1 MTLRAVEK
9 FNAMTGMVKNIKD
22 QEGVVI
28 SPVAYHCHNYEDQE
42 GKTHQVLVLKDGKSG
57 ELYKTETQAFIKKF
71 LQYDEAFGDLPDEEK
86 PDIAICFKDSKR
98 GYKYVNFEVM
108 DKAE

>member
-1 MTLRAVEK
+1 MQLTAVEK

-28 SPVAYHCHNYEDQE
+28 SPVAFHCHTYEDQE

-71 LQYDEAFGDLPDEEK
+71 LQYDEAFGDLPDEQK
-86 PDIAICFKDSKR
+86 PEIVIILNKSKK
-98 GYKYVNFEVM
+98 GNTYVNFDLVE
-108 DKAE
+108 KAD